1 MLGYISRLLDSRSL
15 SPHGFCLLWRPEL
28 LWTHVVSDAFIFLAY
43 MTIPAALAVIIRKR
57 NDIPFGWMVWCFAL
71 FITACGFTHFMG
83 IWTLWHPDYGVE
95 AVVKAVTAVAS
106 IATAMALWWLIPLAV
121 AIPSPARL
129 RQVNQELERRI
140 QERDEAI
147 AELQREKE
155 ERQRAENALAQAQK
169 MDALGQLTGGIA
181 HDFNNVLQA
190 IHGSLELIGRKP
202 DDAERV
208 RRLARSGSDAARRG
222 ASLTGQ
228 LLAFSRTKQLKL
240 EPLRLG
246 QLASGMRELMART
259 LGAGIDLRFDLSPD
273 DPPVMSDRNQTE
285 LSLLNLVINARDAM
299 PSGGRITIRTR
310 KVTAEAGDTGLEPGD
325 YMELSVIDSGVG
337 MTPEVLDKAFEPFFT
352 TKPVGQ
358 GTGLGLSQVYGFAR
372 QTGGGARIQSTP
384 GQGSVVSLLLPEA
397 ATYATPAPAGP
408 SPDAKAPVLPISNV
422 LVVDDDEDVR
432 QIAVQAL
439 DAMGLQVRE
448 ASDGVRAL
456 AEVERERPDLVL
468 LDFSMPGMNG
478 AQVALAMRERWPDLK
493 IIFVTG
499 YADPQQLEGV
509 VGSAERVLR
518 KPYRFEDLQS
528 VMAETLTQK
537 SA

>member
-1 MLGYISRLLDSRSL
+1 
-15 SPHGFCLLWRPEL
+15 
-28 LWTHVVSDAFIFLAY
+28 
-43 MTIPAALAVIIRKR
+43 
-57 NDIPFGWMVWCFAL
+57 
-71 FITACGFTHFMG
+71 
-83 IWTLWHPDYGVE
+83 
-95 AVVKAVTAVAS
+95 
-106 IATAMALWWLIPLAV
+106 
-121 AIPSPARL
+121 
-129 RQVNQELERRI
+129 
-140 QERDEAI
+140 
-147 AELQREKE
+147 
-155 ERQRAENALAQAQK
+155 
-169 MDALGQLTGGIA
+169 
-181 HDFNNVLQA
+181 
-190 IHGSLELIGRKP
+190 
-202 DDAERV
+202 
-208 RRLARSGSDAARRG
+208 
-222 ASLTGQ
+222 
-228 LLAFSRTKQLKL
+228 
-240 EPLRLG
+240 
-246 QLASGMRELMART
+246 
-259 LGAGIDLRFDLSPD
+259 
-273 DPPVMSDRNQTE
+273 
-285 LSLLNLVINARDAM
+285 M

-478 AQVALAMRERWPDLK
+478 AQVALAM
-493 IIFVTG
+493 
-499 YADPQQLEGV
+499 
-509 VGSAERVLR
+509 
-518 KPYRFEDLQS
+518 
-528 VMAETLTQK
+528 TLCRSSK
-537 SA
+537 R